1 MPLSVLSDFRQGGPF
16 SARMTAFHP
25 LTQPSMK
32 LNRRTLSALLAGA
45 PLLSL
50 AQAGAETMTPP
61 AALHIENIPAIPK
74 DLAQRMAA
82 YTEFRGHGFADWHPT
97 KAEMLVS
104 HRAAGASTAQLFRLD
119 AAMGELKPVTQG
131 PEPAGGGSYEPKAG
145 RYIVFARSSGGNE
158 VTQLYRQGF
167 DGAAA
172 LQITHSDERN
182 GFAGWRKP
190 QGEIVYTSVPI
201 DRTAQGGTRSK
212 IITSFWA
219 VDPEAKDPIQARRKL
234 VELEGGGW
242 GGSVSEDGKRMA
254 LSKYI
259 SANESQLWVMEL
271 EGEQAGKPMQLLPK
285 PGSSEAKAVYFGS
298 FLPDSRT
305 LLVATDRFG
314 EFRELTVLDAK
325 TQELQRITAHIPW
338 DISGGDVSAD
348 GRTLVLQANADG
360 RDEMHWVDTRSW
372 KELPLPKVAAGSV
385 GSTRFHPSLPL
396 LAYSVS
402 SPKGP
407 SQLYVLDDKGV
418 SQPWSKAA
426 VPAGIDTQAFADTE
440 IVRWKS
446 FDGLPI
452 SGLMNRPPAHFKGKR
467 PVLISIHGGPEGQ
480 ATVGFLSRWQ
490 YFVQELGLVLIQPN
504 VRGSSGF
511 GKSFLAMDNGF
522 KREDSVRDI
531 GALLDWIKTQPELDA
546 ERVVVVGGS
555 YGGYMSLAVA
565 THYSERIAGAIDVVG
580 ISHFVTF
587 LNNTESYRRDLR
599 RVEYGDERDPAM
611 RAHLEKISPLS
622 NAHRIKK
629 PLFVI
634 QGKNDPRVPY
644 TEAEQIVAKVRE
656 QGTPVWYLRADNEG
670 HGFAKKENS
679 DYMQWAMLLFMQQTM
694 LR

>member
-16 SARMTAFHP
+16 SASMTAFHP

-201 DRTAQGGTRSK
+201 DRTAQGGKRSQ

-219 VDPEAKDPIQARRKL
+219 VDPEAKDSIQARRKL

-271 EGEQAGKPMQLLPK
+271 EGEQAGKPVQLLPK

>member
-16 SARMTAFHP
+16 SASMTAFHP

-50 AQAGAETMTPP
+50 AQASAETMTAP

-201 DRTAQGGTRSK
+201 DRTAQGGKRSQ

>member
-16 SARMTAFHP
+16 SASMTAFHP
-25 LTQPSMK
+25 QPPSSMK

-50 AQAGAETMTPP
+50 AQASAETMTAP

-190 QGEIVYTSVPI
+190 QGEIIYTSVPI
-201 DRTAQGGTRSK
+201 DRTAQGGKRSR

-219 VDPEAKDPIQARRKL
+219 VDPEAKDSIQARRKL

-599 RVEYGDERDPAM
+599 RAEYGDERDPAM
-611 RAHLEKISPLS
+611 RAFLDRISPLT
-622 NAHRIKK
+622 NAHRIRK
-629 PLFVI
+629 PLFVV

-644 TEAEQIVAKVRE
+644 TEAEQIVERVRAN
-656 QGTPVWYLRADNEG
+656 GTPVWYLRAENEG
-670 HGFAKKENS
+670 HGFARKENA
-679 DYMQWAMLLFMQQTM
+679 DFRFYAMVKFLESVLA
-694 LR
+694 R

>member
-1 MPLSVLSDFRQGGPF
+1 
-16 SARMTAFHP
+16 
-25 LTQPSMK
+25 MK

-50 AQAGAETMTPP
+50 AQASAETMTAP

-201 DRTAQGGTRSK
+201 DRTAQGGKRSQ

-219 VDPEAKDPIQARRKL
+219 VDPEAKDSIQARRKL

-271 EGEQAGKPMQLLPK
+271 EGEQAGKPVQLLPK

>member
-1 MPLSVLSDFRQGGPF
+1 
-16 SARMTAFHP
+16 
-25 LTQPSMK
+25 
-32 LNRRTLSALLAGA
+32 
-45 PLLSL
+45 
-50 AQAGAETMTPP
+50 
-61 AALHIENIPAIPK
+61 
-74 DLAQRMAA
+74 
-82 YTEFRGHGFADWHPT
+82 
-97 KAEMLVS
+97 
-104 HRAAGASTAQLFRLD
+104 LFRLD

-201 DRTAQGGTRSK
+201 DRTAQGGKRSQ

-271 EGEQAGKPMQLLPK
+271 EGEQAGKPVQLLPK

>member
-1 MPLSVLSDFRQGGPF
+1 
-16 SARMTAFHP
+16 
-25 LTQPSMK
+25 MK

-201 DRTAQGGTRSK
+201 DRTAQGGKRSQ

-219 VDPEAKDPIQARRKL
+219 VDPEAKDSIQARRKL

-271 EGEQAGKPMQLLPK
+271 EGEQAGKPVQLLPK

>member
-1 MPLSVLSDFRQGGPF
+1 MPLSVLSDFRQGGRF
-16 SARMTAFHP
+16 SASMRAFHP
-25 LTQPSMK
+25 QPPSSMK

-50 AQAGAETMTPP
+50 AQASAETMTAP

-201 DRTAQGGTRSK
+201 DRTAQGGKRSQ

-219 VDPEAKDPIQARRKL
+219 VDPEAKDSIQARRKL

-271 EGEQAGKPMQLLPK
+271 EGEQAGKPVQLLPK

-634 QGKNDPRVPY
+634 QGKIDPRVPY